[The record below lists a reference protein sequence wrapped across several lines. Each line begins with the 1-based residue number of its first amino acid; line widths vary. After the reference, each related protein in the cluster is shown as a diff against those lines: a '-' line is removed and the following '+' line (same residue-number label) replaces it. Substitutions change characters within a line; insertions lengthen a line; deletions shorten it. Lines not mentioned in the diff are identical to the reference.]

1 MQALFTFLVRLV
13 LLAAGLVFAASLA
26 VVVALALA
34 AWGVQYAWARLTGR
48 AVSPFVVHVRA
59 RRGFDN
65 MARRSAAVRP
75 AAREIGDVIDV
86 EAKPP
91 RSQG

>member
-1 MQALFTFLVRLV
+1 MQGLLTFLVRLV

-26 VVVALALA
+26 VVVALALTL
-34 AWGVQYAWARLTGR
+34 WSVRYAWARLTGR

-59 RRGFDN
+59 RRGFEN
-65 MARRSAAVRP
+65 MTRRPAAVRP
-75 AAREIGDVIDV
+75 APEIGDIIDV

-91 RSQG
+91 RNPG